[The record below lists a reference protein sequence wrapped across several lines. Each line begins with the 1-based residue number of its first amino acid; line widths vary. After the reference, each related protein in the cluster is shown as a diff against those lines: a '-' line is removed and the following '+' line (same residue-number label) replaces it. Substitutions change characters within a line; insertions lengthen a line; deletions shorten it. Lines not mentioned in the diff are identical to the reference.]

1 MLSRLFLIGLLCFP
15 VQAFAATQAIKTET
29 IRIQRPKAP
38 QFPLIEE
45 KYDSEADPAFLDD
58 LEESFQSDLPK
69 LEVNYGIDGLPDAV
83 RQARQAMVLAAESG
97 NVSKLA
103 ALFTGQSQAPDL
115 SFVPV
120 NDPASFL
127 KESSGDGEGYEIL
140 AILLDILEAGYLR
153 LNAGTEE
160 ETYLWPY
167 FARYPLH
174 ELSAPQKVELY
185 KIVTAADYF
194 DMLDYGAWTFYRV
207 EITKSGQILK
217 FMAGE

>member
-1 MLSRLFLIGLLCFP
+1 MLFRLFLIGLMCFP
-15 VQAFAATQAIKTET
+15 AMAFAATQAIQTET
-29 IRIQRPKAP
+29 IRIQRPKAS

-45 KYDSEADPAFLDD
+45 QYERETNSDFLDE
-58 LEESFQSDLPK
+58 LEKNFQSDLPK
-69 LEVNYGIDGLPDAV
+69 LEVHYGLGSLPEAV
-83 RQARQAMVLAAESG
+83 KATHAAMVRAATSG
-97 NVSKLA
+97 DVTKLTG
-103 ALFTGQSQAPDL
+103 LFAQQRQTPELTFTSVA
-115 SFVPV
+115 
-120 NDPASFL
+120 DPATFL
-127 KESSGDGEGYEIL
+127 KESSGDGEGHEVL

-174 ELSAPQKVELY
+174 DLSAAQKVELY

-207 EITKSGQILK
+207 EITKNGQILK
-217 FMAGE
+217 FMAGD